1 MLNKVELKYQNI
13 IISLKWNI
21 KKIFVWG
28 LIFQLKYIL
37 VTQQQ
42 KTEKKNINFSTFYK
56 LKKEKYI

>member
-42 KTEKKNINFSTFYK
+42 KTEKKKINFSTFYK